1 MERVSLKEKMLKEGK
16 FLIDNTFTTDRGIYR
31 VRIILFG
38 GNLFFHKMKN
48 GEIVEVQNINK
59 LVNKQGVKNEEKRK
73 HHIVNNFC
81 YCVCFGKLCIRKCIC

>member
-1 MERVSLKEKMLKEGK
+1 MERVSLKEGK

-48 GEIVEVQNINK
+48 GEIVELQNINK
-59 LVNKQGVKNEEKRK
+59 LVNK
-73 HHIVNNFC
+73 
-81 YCVCFGKLCIRKCIC
+81 

>member
-1 MERVSLKEKMLKEGK
+1 MVQVHNGAPKNKNEGNKKIMERVSLKEKMLKEGK

-31 VRIILFG
+31 VRIILFE

-59 LVNKQGVKNEEKRK
+59 LVNK
-73 HHIVNNFC
+73 
-81 YCVCFGKLCIRKCIC
+81 

>member
-16 FLIDNTFTTDRGIYR
+16 SLIDNTFTTDRGIYR
-31 VRIILFG
+31 VRIILLE

-59 LVNKQGVKNEEKRK
+59 LVNK
-73 HHIVNNFC
+73 
-81 YCVCFGKLCIRKCIC
+81 

>member
-16 FLIDNTFTTDRGIYR
+16 YLIDNTFTTDRGIYR

-48 GEIVEVQNINK
+48 DEIVEVQNINK
-59 LVNKQGVKNEEKRK
+59 LVNK
-73 HHIVNNFC
+73 
-81 YCVCFGKLCIRKCIC
+81 

>member
-38 GNLFFHKMKN
+38 GNLFFHKMKM
-48 GEIVEVQNINK
+48 
-59 LVNKQGVKNEEKRK
+59 VKS
-73 HHIVNNFC
+73 
-81 YCVCFGKLCIRKCIC
+81 